1 MLAAISVFP
10 TDKGPSVS
18 SYVMKAVDVIARSGL
33 DYRVTA
39 MGTLVE
45 GEPHAVFALLEAC
58 HAAVAAE
65 SDRVYM
71 TVSIDDRRGATG
83 RLDGKI
89 DSLEQKLGR
98 PVRR

>member
-10 TDKGPSVS
+10 TDKGESVS
-18 SYVMKAVDVIARSGL
+18 AHVKKAVEVIAHSGL

-45 GEPHAVFALLEAC
+45 GEAHEIFALLAAC
-58 HAAVAAE
+58 HAAVAAD

-83 RLDGKI
+83 RLSGKI
-89 DSLEQKLGR
+89 DSLEQKLGH